1 MTRPSRKIRTDPA
14 LGRADHGPGPWWPH
28 RVECPAE
35 TASSG
40 RIGHGVQPDMKPGLF
55 RTGRGIVAAALGVFL
70 GGCVAI
76 QDILVQATSGGRDDV
91 PTTNGDDGDSGDNG
105 EPAEVVPVVS
115 LSVSNPTPQVNE
127 DVILTCTADG
137 GNNGLTFDFQPA
149 IGRLFVNDRTGI
161 ATFTVDESDVGQAF
175 SFTCTGTNDQG
186 TSEPSNEQMI
196 LATPL

>member
-1 MTRPSRKIRTDPA
+1 MTQPSRKIRAGPA
-14 LGRADHGPGPWWPH
+14 LGGADHGPGPWWPH
-28 RVECPAE
+28 LVECPAE

-55 RTGRGIVAAALGVFL
+55 GTGRGIVAAALGVLL

-76 QDILVQATSGGRDDV
+76 QDILVQVTSGAQDDT
-91 PTTNGDDGDSGDNG
+91 PTANGDDDGSNG
-105 EPAEVVPVVS
+105 EPAGGIPDEGVSDEAVPVVS

-149 IGRLFVNDRTGI
+149 IGRQ
-161 ATFTVDESDVGQAF
+161 VG
-175 SFTCTGTNDQG
+175 S
-186 TSEPSNEQMI
+186 
-196 LATPL
+196 

>member
-1 MTRPSRKIRTDPA
+1 
-14 LGRADHGPGPWWPH
+14 
-28 RVECPAE
+28 
-35 TASSG
+35 
-40 RIGHGVQPDMKPGLF
+40 MKPVLF
-55 RTGRGIVAAALGVFL
+55 RTGQMVVAAALGIFL

-76 QDILVQATSGGRDDV
+76 QDILVQATSGAQDDT
-91 PTTNGDDGDSGDNG
+91 PTANGGDDGSNG
-105 EPAEVVPVVS
+105 EPAGGDPDEGVPVVS

-137 GNNGLTFDFQPA
+137 GNSGLRFDFQPA
-149 IGRLFVNDRTGI
+149 IGRLVVNDRTGV
-161 ATFTVDESDVGQAF
+161 ATLTVDESDVGQTF